1 MRWRDRRKQRE
12 QLKSVIKHHEGTL
25 QLLKARKERLLLA
38 GKEKAAA
45 EQDQKISWQTKQL
58 EKARHELQEFERKE
72 E

>member
-1 MRWRDRRKQRE
+1 MKWRDRRKQRE

-25 QLLKARKERLLLA
+25 QLLKARKESLLLVEDVE
-38 GKEKAAA
+38 GAA